1 MLTEIQKCSRSHHVR
16 LREWKLWKLINF
28 IMRSLGQA
36 EPHLRQKCLPGIS
49 RRSMWRENHSLGSL
63 KFFHTRVSTCWA
75 LVEAEIGECSRVWF
89 MQISAT
95 HCLKPFRHSKL
106 LFFFLFPPL
115 HQHPNESFGV
125 LAHKGH
131 TKAPRATTYSKN
143 VWSMCQRLQNGHIII
158 C

>member
-1 MLTEIQKCSRSHHVR
+1 MLTEIQKRSCSHHVS

-28 IMRSLGQA
+28 ITRSLGQA
-36 EPHLRQKCLPGIS
+36 EPHLRQKCLPGIP

-106 LFFFLFPPL
+106 LFFFFIPPTSISIL
-115 HQHPNESFGV
+115 MSHLECWHTKGTQKPLEPRLTVKMFGV
-125 LAHKGH
+125 CVNDCRMGTL
-131 TKAPRATTYSKN
+131 
-143 VWSMCQRLQNGHIII
+143 
-158 C
+158 